1 MYNKEDIEN
10 IILKMAEIVKENRSL
25 KAENIC
31 LKDEKM
37 ERLWYEF
44 QTKIDVNEKEEIC
57 SNWNG
62 FKKGTKVDKIFEY
75 FDNEHSKGTNWLLNN
90 IDIWAL

>member
-1 MYNKEDIEN
+1 MDREDIED
-10 IILKMAEIVKENRSL
+10 IILEMAEIVKENRSL

-44 QTKIDVNEKEEIC
+44 QTEVDVNEENEIC
-57 SNWNG
+57 SIWNG
-62 FKKGTKVDKIFEY
+62 FKKGTNVDEIFEY
-75 FDNEHSKGTNWLLNN
+75 FDKEHSKGTDWLLDN
-90 IDIWAL
+90 IDIYAL